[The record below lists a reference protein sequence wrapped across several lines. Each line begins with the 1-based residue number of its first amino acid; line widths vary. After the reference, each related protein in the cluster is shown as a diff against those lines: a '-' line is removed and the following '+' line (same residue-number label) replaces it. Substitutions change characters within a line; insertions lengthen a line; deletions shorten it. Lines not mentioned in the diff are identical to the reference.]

1 MINWLFISTGV
12 FLGWSLGAN
21 HAVNVFG
28 TAVASRMVRF
38 RTAAIVA
45 GIFVVLGSIFSGA
58 GTTRTLNTLGAV
70 NAIAGCFTVALA
82 VGLTVAWMTK
92 LKLPVSTSQAVVGGI
107 IGWNMFTGSPTDTL
121 SLSKILTTWVVG
133 PILAAVFAFILLK
146 VVAMILR
153 NMKFH
158 MLHIDA
164 HTRTGLMVGGAMAAY
179 VLGANN
185 IANVMG
191 MFVTASPFS
200 DRTFLHVIHISGTE
214 QLFLIGGLAV
224 AVGIYTYGER
234 VMATVGK
241 DLYKITPLSGL
252 VVIMAET
259 IVLFLFTSE
268 TLESTLLRAGLPSFP
283 LVPLSSTQVVIGAV
297 IGVGLAKG
305 GRGINYGV
313 LLKIASGWIIAPVMA
328 GIISFILLFF
338 VQNVFEQKVV
348 RPTPYAVTDEVLVEI
363 SRAGVNTALLAPL
376 RDTQFAGSSAFRQ
389 ALESHGTW
397 TEHQLV
403 IVFASARLD
412 SIVVDTLLAERHL
425 SHDLLSDG
433 QRRALYALHGRAFP
447 HRWGFERS
455 LDAGDPE
462 WVTPPG
468 DTPVAKRRTEQKAGL
483 YDLFRKH

>member
-28 TAVASRMVRF
+28 TAVASRMIRF

-45 GIFVVLGSIFSGA
+45 GIFVVLGAVLSGA

-70 NAIAGCFTVALA
+70 NAIAGAFTVALA

-107 IGWNMFTGSPTDTL
+107 IGWNMFTGSPTDTG

-133 PILAAVFAFILLK
+133 PILAAAVAFILLK
-146 VVAMILR
+146 IVAMVLR

-164 HTRTGLMVGGAMAAY
+164 HTRTGLMVGGATAAY

-191 MFVTASPFS
+191 MFVNASPFS
-200 DRTFLHVIHISGTE
+200 DRTFFHVIHVSGTE
-214 QLFLIGGLAV
+214 QLFLIGGLAI

-259 IVLFLFTSE
+259 IILFLFTSE
-268 TLESTLLRAGLPSFP
+268 MLETALLRAGLPSFP

-313 LLKIASGWIIAPVMA
+313 LLKIASGWVIAPVVA

-348 RPTPYAVTDEVLVEI
+348 RPTPYTITDDVLVEI
-363 SRAGVNTALLAPL
+363 RRSGVDAAPLTPL
-376 RDTQFAGSSAFRQ
+376 RDTHYAATAAFRQ
-389 ALESHGTW
+389 AVEGRGTW
-397 TEHQLV
+397 TEQQLV

-412 SIVVDTLLAERHL
+412 SLVVDTLLVERHI
-425 SHDLLSDG
+425 SADLLTTA
-433 QRRALYALHGRAFP
+433 QRRALYSLHGRVFP
-447 HRWGFERS
+447 HRWQFEQT
-455 LDAGDPE
+455 LEVQDPS
-462 WVTPPG
+462 WLMPPG
-468 DTPVAKRRTEQKAGL
+468 DERAGKRRVEQLGSL